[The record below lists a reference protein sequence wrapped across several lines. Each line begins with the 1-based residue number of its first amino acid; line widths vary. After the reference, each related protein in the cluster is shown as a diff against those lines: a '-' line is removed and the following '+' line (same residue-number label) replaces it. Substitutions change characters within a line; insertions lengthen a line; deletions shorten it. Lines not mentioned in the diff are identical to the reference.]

1 MKAIR
6 KVLVTGACAALLV
19 GASVLTTMAYLTDTE
34 DVINTFTVG
43 KVYIDLDEA
52 KVNNGGLPL
61 ATETGDGVVS
71 TKTDGYY
78 TDGYYTDKGL
88 QSAYRVKKNNY
99 HLLPGHV
106 YYKDPTV
113 TIESGSEN
121 CYVWMSMTVTKSS
134 EWDQVCNKYYVAD
147 SEVAVKPN
155 NWSATS
161 NGSQLGITDILKE
174 YNESTWKCLKDDDKT
189 FGGNNTRTYWFQYT
203 GTGTN
208 ATSNQAYVD
217 VSTANLDLF
226 TRDGIQLTPL
236 FQRIEIP
243 GEFTNEDMA
252 ILNGGGA
259 TIDGGVSQ
267 TSGVSPLAGDTG
279 TSEEGESNNTDGG
292 TDGPNSGQSGE
303 QVPSTDNTSAFQ
315 IIVKAYAIQADG
327 MEDAADAWNKLNIN
341 GAPKASEL
349 YPDNT
354 GE

>member
-52 KVNNGGLPL
+52 RVNDDGLPL
-61 ATETGDGVVS
+61 TTKTDDDVVS
-71 TKTDGYY
+71 TETDGYY
-78 TDGYYTDKGL
+78 TDEGL
-88 QSAYRVKKNNY
+88 QSAYRVKKNDY

-121 CYVWMSMTVTKSS
+121 CYVWMSMTVKNSS

-203 GTGTN
+203 GRGTN

-217 VSTANLDLF
+217 VSTKDLDLF
-226 TRDGIQLTPL
+226 ARDGIQLTPL

-259 TIDGGVSQ
+259 TIDVGVSQ

-279 TSEEGESNNTDGG
+279 TSAEGESNNTDGG
-292 TDGPNSGQSGE
+292 TDDPNDQSNQGTE
-303 QVPSTDNTSAFQ
+303 LVSSDTTTDAFK

>member
-61 ATETGDGVVS
+61 ITKTGDNVVS
-71 TKTDGYY
+71 TETDGYY
-78 TDGYYTDKGL
+78 TSDGYYTDKGL
-88 QSAYRVKKNNY
+88 QSAYRVKKNDY

-113 TIESGSEN
+113 HITQGSED
-121 CYVWMSMTVTKSS
+121 CYVWMSMEVTNSKEWDNVCDKYEVDAQGNVTKKSASSRTVT
-134 EWDQVCNKYYVAD
+134 E
-147 SEVAVKPN
+147 
-155 NWSATS
+155 
-161 NGSQLGITDILKE
+161 GSHALGITDILKK
-174 YNESTWKCLKDDDKT
+174 YKGDTWKCLTNVEDT
-189 FGGNNTRTYWFQYT
+189 TANTRTYWFEYQYT
-203 GTGTN
+203 PEG
-208 ATSNQAYVD
+208 ATSATNILTKDKFA
-217 VSTANLDLF
+217 SANY
-226 TRDGIQLTPL
+226 TLTPL